1 MTRLLAAVLA
11 LVLVPGAA
19 CSSASEAEP
28 EGSAPSVTASSTT
41 AEESPSASSAPSQTS
56 EGAAQAAPRLK
67 VTKIATGLDHPWDV
81 HPIGQGRFLVT
92 ERVGR
97 LAIIEDGKV
106 RRLQMPTDLIWASG
120 ETGLMGL
127 AIDPDFAGNGR
138 FYTCSGGNPQ
148 GTPDVRIMVW
158 KLNAAA
164 TRASYQ
170 RTLLSGFPA
179 TSGRHGGCRL
189 LILDDGALL
198 VGTGD
203 AATGTN
209 PEDKTS
215 LGGKTLML
223 DRISGDPWP
232 DNPFVNAANKRQRY
246 VHTYGHRNVQGL
258 AQRADG
264 TLWSAEH
271 GPDRDDEVNLLKNGG
286 DYGWN
291 PVPGYNESVP
301 MTDQWPPGQAGRGRL
316 ELRVADRRHVG
327 RLVRRG
333 QGVGLVRRHARRRRA
348 EGQRGAVHEVRLRRQ
363 ARRRPDPGRADEL
376 RPPPRRHRPAQRQ
389 PAHHDRQRRRRRGA
403 AGATRRLRCSRAP

>member
-1 MTRLLAAVLA
+1 M
-11 LVLVPGAA
+11 
-19 CSSASEAEP
+19 
-28 EGSAPSVTASSTT
+28 
-41 AEESPSASSAPSQTS
+41 
-56 EGAAQAAPRLK
+56 
-67 VTKIATGLDHPWDV
+67 
-81 HPIGQGRFLVT
+81 LVT
-92 ERVGR
+92 ERAGR

-232 DNPFVNAANKRQRY
+232 DNPFVNAVNKHQRY

-258 AQRADG
+258 AQR
-264 TLWSAEH
+264 
-271 GPDRDDEVNLLKNGG
+271 GG
-286 DYGWN
+286 RH
-291 PVPGYNESVP
+291 PVV
-301 MTDQWPPGQAGRGRL
+301 GRARPRPRRRGEPAQERRRLRL
-316 ELRVADRRHVG
+316 EPRARLQRVRPDDRPEPARASRSRPRWSSGFPTVATSG
-327 RLVRRG
+327 ASFVAG
-333 QGVGLVRRHARRRRA
+333 NGVGLVRRHAR
-348 EGQRGAVHEVRLRRQ
+348 GRGAQ
-363 ARRRPDPGRADEL
+363 GRA
-376 RPPPRRHRPAQRQ
+376 
-389 PAHHDRQRRRRRGA
+389 
-403 AGATRRLRCSRAP
+403 RCCS

>member
-1 MTRLLAAVLA
+1 MTRLLTAVLA

-28 EGSAPSVTASSTT
+28 EGSAASATASSSP
-41 AEESPSASSAPSQTS
+41 ADESPSASSAPSRTS
-56 EGAAQAAPRLK
+56 EAAAQAAPRLK

-81 HPIGQGRFLVT
+81 HPIGKGRFLVT

-97 LAIIEDGKV
+97 LAIIEDGNV
-106 RRLQMPTDLIWASG
+106 RRLPMPTDLIWASG

-127 AIDPDFAGNGR
+127 AIDPDFADNGR
-138 FYTCSGGNPQ
+138 FYTCNGGNPQ
-148 GTPDVRIMVW
+148 GKPDVRIMVW

-164 TRASYQ
+164 TRASYR

-189 LILDDGALL
+189 LILDNGALL

-223 DRISGDPWP
+223 DRVTGDPWP
-232 DNPFVNAANKRQRY
+232 DNPFVDATSKRQRY

-258 AQRADG
+258 AQREDG

-301 MTDQWPPGQAGRGRL
+301 MTDKGLPGKQVAAAWSSGSPTVATSGASFVAGQEWGWYDGTLAVAALKASEVLFMKLDSNGKLVDVRIPAALTSYGRL
-316 ELRVADRRHVG
+316 RAVTALPNGSLLITTDNGGDDAVLRV
-327 RLVRRG
+327 
-333 QGVGLVRRHARRRRA
+333 
-348 EGQRGAVHEVRLRRQ
+348 
-363 ARRRPDPGRADEL
+363 
-376 RPPPRRHRPAQRQ
+376 RPA
-389 PAHHDRQRRRRRGA
+389 G
-403 AGATRRLRCSRAP
+403 